1 VIDDGFRRWLLAERD
16 AVLAELA
23 ANYPDDDDRRYVAA
37 ASVALLHHKVS
48 VRLHSEMPA
57 NAYIADEAPPFD
69 SEPMRAAVAARAIL
83 DDAGRD
89 PDDLLSMLSRQLL
102 RSRETADRLR
112 GDNEVLRLQLRA
124 KRWTTDRAEAEGGD
138 EMERL
143 REALRFYAYPDQVK
157 AEASWSDGYPGGI
170 VWREPGAVHI
180 DTGEIARTAL
190 TPAIVDG
197 HPKGRDSADWL
208 GS

>member
-1 VIDDGFRRWLLAERD
+1 MTDPATGSPECKGKGVVCHLGEGWQRDGSFSHNQYEECEACGGDGGGVGTAEAR
-16 AVLAELA
+16 
-23 ANYPDDDDRRYVAA
+23 N
-37 ASVALLHHKVS
+37 VS
-48 VRLHSEMPA
+48 DRLHSEMPA
-57 NAYIADEAPPFD
+57 IAYIADEAPPFD

-190 TPAIVDG
+190 KA
-197 HPKGRDSADWL
+197 R
-208 GS
+208 